1 MKIDDWLDMLK
12 NRFTVIGQ
20 WILNGS
26 LKVYDGNLLMNKDLF
41 ISLLKAYFIR
51 KVNDDKT
58 SPEKV
63 KLIFKF
69 TKAFKEEDLTQEMI
83 DLLAKKNN
91 NKEMIFLSGLVIKG
105 GKYDTEKQVITE
117 SENVDDIRKPQ
128 KCPIVCIS
136 YEIEEYEEEGEEE
149 EQEEEESEED
159 EDKEEVKE
167 VKAKGVKQQQQ
178 QPEEEQGELKGKVE
192 DEPDEEKGKENEN
205 EKQEEEVEEDEEE
218 YQTVMIPFFEN
229 EDMLNMNNYLM
240 RVPYGF
246 FTINIDKNCGD
257 NSELIFKARS
267 MNILFEN

>member
-1 MKIDDWLDMLK
+1 
-12 NRFTVIGQ
+12 
-20 WILNGS
+20 
-26 LKVYDGNLLMNKDLF
+26 
-41 ISLLKAYFIR
+41 
-51 KVNDDKT
+51 
-58 SPEKV
+58 V

-69 TKAFKEEDLTQEMI
+69 TKAFKEEELTQEMI

-167 VKAKGVKQQQQ
+167 VKAKGTKQQQ